1 MTTFRS
7 LAGLP
12 SHTGRPWRRKAASSP
27 NASSSNDI
35 VHRFLATRGLSD
47 LPEVESYLGYSL
59 SNMIDPASMPDATL
73 AADRIL
79 AAIASG
85 ERVTVYGD
93 YDVDGVTSSALLA
106 LAFRSMFNF
115 EIDVYIPHRLKEGYG
130 LNEGAIKH
138 IAEQGSTLMITV
150 DNGSSAQKEI
160 ALARTLDL
168 DVIIVDHHQVSD
180 PEPEAYAHL
189 NPHRK
194 SSGYEFK
201 GLAAVGIAFMLLV
214 QVRRRARE
222 QKFAPLGN
230 HRIDQFLDLVALG
243 TVADVAP
250 LVDINRAL
258 VRYGLK
264 CIQAS
269 PRIGIDA
276 LCRVSGVEPEAI
288 NEGDLGFK
296 LGPRVNAA
304 GRLENASDGFVLL
317 TETSMDRAQQK
328 AQVIDA
334 QNAQRRVIQAQIE
347 EEALEQAERQMK
359 GEPDILILHGDEWHP
374 GVVGIVASRI
384 VETYQKPV
392 FCLALDGNIWKGSGR
407 SIPGVNLKSLLDEC
421 APVLLRYGG
430 HVAAAGVTLSQ
441 AALSEFKSLAQN
453 AVAHV
458 RDDSVQSIRYVDV
471 DLEIGL
477 DELTF
482 ELMASMERAGP
493 FGHENPAPRFLLKG
507 VQGKTRLLK
516 GDHLKI
522 QHLEGGAPYL
532 EAIGWGMGA
541 CEGLCQSPI
550 DLVCTARVE
559 SWRGRRRLTL
569 TIVDLRASEGLE
581 EHHASR

>member
-12 SHTGRPWRRKAASSP
+12 SHTGRPWRLKTVSPSNALTSS
-27 NASSSNDI
+27 DL
-35 VHRFLATRGLSD
+35 VHRFLATQGLVD
-47 LPEVESYLGYSL
+47 QAEVERHLGYSL
-59 SNMIDPASMPDATL
+59 SHMTDPALMPDATR

-79 AAIASG
+79 TAITSG
-85 ERVTVYGD
+85 ERITVYGD
-93 YDVDGVTSSALLA
+93 YDVDGVTSSALLF
-106 LAFRSMFNF
+106 LAFRSMFKI
-115 EIDVYIPHRLKEGYG
+115 ELDVYIPHRLKEGYG

-160 ALARTLDL
+160 AFARTLNL

-194 SSGYEFK
+194 TSAYSFK

-214 QVRRRARE
+214 EVRRRARE
-222 QKFAPLGN
+222 QAFPIFGN
-230 HRIDQFLDLVALG
+230 QRIDQFLDLVALG

-258 VRYGLK
+258 VRYGLN

-276 LCRVSGVEPEAI
+276 LCRVSGVEPDVI
-288 NEGDLGFK
+288 NEGDLGYK

-317 TETSMDRAQQK
+317 TETAMNRAQQK
-328 AQVIDA
+328 AQLIDE

-347 EEALEQAERQMK
+347 EEALEQAEHQMQNQ
-359 GEPDILILHGDEWHP
+359 PDILILHGDDWHP

-421 APVLLRYGG
+421 AEVLLRYGG

-441 AALSEFKSLAQN
+441 DSLPAFKALAQR
-453 AVAHV
+453 AVDRV
-458 RDDSVQSIRYVDV
+458 RDESATPVRYVDV

-477 DELTF
+477 HELTF
-482 ELMASMERAGP
+482 DLMESLDRAGP
-493 FGHENPAPRFLLKG
+493 FGHENPAPRFLLAGVKG
-507 VQGKTRLLK
+507 VPRILK
-516 GDHLKI
+516 GDHLKV
-522 QHLEGGAPYL
+522 QHFEGGAPYL
-532 EAIGWGMGA
+532 EAIGWGMGK
-541 CEGLCQSPI
+541 CEGLCQAYI

-569 TIVDLRASEGLE
+569 TIVDLRASETLE